1 MNNVLDFLSQSI
13 SEGKKAALVTVV
25 KTIGGSPSTAGQMI
39 VVLADGN
46 TKGTVGGGASEHIV
60 INAAI
65 DAIKGGES
73 IFTLTIEHAEEG
85 MVCGGSM
92 EVFGNI
98 IGNRSSLC
106 IFGGG
111 HIAQSLAATAALTGF
126 YVTVIED
133 RPEFAVHFNSVN
145 YIVCL
150 PDEYEKTDPAAF
162 ADYAVICTRGHKT
175 DDKAL
180 RYCLTK
186 DLKYIGM
193 IGSKPKV
200 KEVFNNLR
208 DDGVSQEQLEGIYAP
223 IGLDIAS
230 AFPKEIA
237 IAILSEILLIKNN
250 GALRHKK
257 HGNPLQ
263 A

>member
-1 MNNVLDFLSQSI
+1 VNDVLGFLSQSV
-13 SEGKKAALVTVV
+13 SEGKKIALVTVTE
-25 KTIGGSPSTAGQMI
+25 TIGGSPATAGQMI
-39 VVLADGN
+39 AVLADG
-46 TKGTVGGGASEHIV
+46 TAKGTVGGGVSEHLV
-60 INAAI
+60 IKKAI
-65 DAIKGGES
+65 DAIKSGES
-73 IFTLTIEHAEEG
+73 VFKYTIDHAEEG

-92 EVFGNI
+92 EVFGNV

-111 HIAQSLAATAALTGF
+111 HIAQSLAAVATQTGF

-133 RPEFAVHFNSVN
+133 RPEFAVHFGTAG

-150 PDEYEKTDPAAF
+150 PDEYEITDPAAY
-162 ADYAVICTRGHKT
+162 ADYAVICTRGHST

-186 DLKYIGM
+186 NLKYIGM
-193 IGSKPKV
+193 IGSKQKV
-200 KEVFNNLR
+200 KEVFNDLR
-208 DDGVSQEQLEGIYAP
+208 NDGVTQEQLEGIYAP
-223 IGLDIAS
+223 IGLDIAT

-250 GALRHKK
+250 GKLRHKK
-257 HGNPLQ
+257 QENPLQ
-263 A
+263 V